1 MSDINEP
8 LTGSFVS
15 GSASAPPAIHGV
27 VADLNTLFDARHDLS
42 AITVNGEQFAEE
54 VTARGR
60 EMMNLSASARQAI
73 QDTLALAAPLRPKG
87 LLQLRSEPDF
97 VAAVLAGHKQ
107 SHVFERLDPAVIPN
121 MAGASRM
128 YPDAKPPVPVA
139 VKSFAAN
146 SDTLLATATLNATDP
161 TGGVGHGDWTV
172 SLHQDPDAISQV
184 WLDGFGRGKLS
195 HLQLAEIIYSGGGA
209 VVPKASWPADLAQ
222 LAARLD
228 LAMAADLADLL
239 AVAAADH
246 RSTTDV
252 RQKAD
257 ANRGSRQVVMSTA
270 NNADVPVPTG
280 LVIAWQPLPGYSAPV
295 LVRLVSLP
303 SDSGPQWQLVPVT
316 LSLAARQLRDLLK
329 ANLATALGDAAA
341 VRLVLA

>member
-1 MSDINEP
+1 MSDTTETQA
-8 LTGSFVS
+8 L
-15 GSASAPPAIHGV
+15 PAIHGV

-42 AITVNGEQFAEE
+42 AITVGGEQFAEQVSSGGNRSME
-54 VTARGR
+54 
-60 EMMNLSASARQAI
+60 NLSARARQAVEETFAI
-73 QDTLALAAPLRPKG
+73 PAPLRPKG
-87 LLQLRSEPDF
+87 LLQLRSEADF
-97 VAAVLAGHKQ
+97 VAAVQAGQKQ
-107 SHVFERLDPAVIPN
+107 SHVFERFDPSVAPD
-121 MAGASRM
+121 MTGAKRG
-128 YPDAKPPVPVA
+128 YPSTKPPVPVA

-146 SDTLLATATLNATDP
+146 SATLLATATLNATDP

-172 SLHQDPDAISQV
+172 ALFQDPDAISQV
-184 WLDGFGRGKLS
+184 WLDGFEKGKLS
-195 HLQLAEIIYSGGGA
+195 HLQLAEIIYSGGNA
-209 VVPKASWPADLAQ
+209 VVPKASWPADLEA

-228 LAMAADLADLL
+228 LAMASDLNELL

-270 NNADVPVPTG
+270 NSADVAVPTG
-280 LVIAWQPLPGYSAPV
+280 LVIAWEPLPGYSAPV

-303 SDSGPQWQLVPVT
+303 SDSGPCWQLVPVT

-329 ANLATALGDAAA
+329 FNLSAALGDAAT